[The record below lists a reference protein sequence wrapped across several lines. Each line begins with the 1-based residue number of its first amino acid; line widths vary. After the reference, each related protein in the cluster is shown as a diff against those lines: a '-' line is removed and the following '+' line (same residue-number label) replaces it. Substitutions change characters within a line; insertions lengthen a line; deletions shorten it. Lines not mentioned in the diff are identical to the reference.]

1 MLIKTSSRV
10 SKYMKRK
17 AIQHTA
23 PKPCQRYNFRQASLF
38 FIYKCSESLSTFPS
52 PTPRTAAVAAPD
64 LECSLILVS
73 KLTRVSRTSLSDGTH
88 VGLYA
93 PQADRA
99 DAKTSAPLRA
109 PNVEGPSGDAV
120 TQSDWGYREENRDRK
135 KVTVWR
141 CVCDDPPPPPVSKKP
156 EVR

>member
-1 MLIKTSSRV
+1 MERFYSSVGSSWRSCRYSSLREEDHWRLCVLTELGSIPAAYFVFWCLGVRPVGHLASHEDTREMV
-10 SKYMKRK
+10 SER
-17 AIQHTA
+17 
-23 PKPCQRYNFRQASLF
+23 
-38 FIYKCSESLSTFPS
+38 
-52 PTPRTAAVAAPD
+52 
-64 LECSLILVS
+64 
-73 KLTRVSRTSLSDGTH
+73 TRVSRTSLSDGTH

-99 DAKTSAPLRA
+99 DAKTSAPLQA

-120 TQSDWGYREENRDRK
+120 TQSEWGYREENRDRK